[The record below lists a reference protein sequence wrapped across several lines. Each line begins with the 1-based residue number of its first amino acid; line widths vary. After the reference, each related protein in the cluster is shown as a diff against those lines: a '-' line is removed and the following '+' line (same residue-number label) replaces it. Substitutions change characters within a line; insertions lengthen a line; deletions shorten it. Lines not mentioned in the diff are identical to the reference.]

1 MIYRRQCHDT
11 ERVKQ
16 TADWRSTKRQNRSG
30 DKTASVL
37 VTRSVMHPKY
47 HKTVKRFKKYLVHD
61 EKNELNVGDS
71 VIAVECR
78 PLSKTKSFRLKT
90 ILATGVK

>member
-1 MIYRRQCHDT
+1 MTHKREIQGVV
-11 ERVKQ
+11 VK
-16 TADWRSTKRQNRSG
+16 KSG

-37 VTRSVMHPKY
+37 VTRNVLHPKY

-61 EKNELNVGDS
+61 EKNELNEGDR

-78 PLSKTKSFRLKT
+78 PLSKTKSFRLKK
-90 ILATGVK
+90 IVATGVK

>member
-1 MIYRRQCHDT
+1 MTHKREIQGVV
-11 ERVKQ
+11 VK
-16 TADWRSTKRQNRSG
+16 RSG

-61 EKNELNVGDS
+61 ERNELNVGDS

-90 ILATGVK
+90 IVATGVN

>member
-1 MIYRRQCHDT
+1 MTHKREIQGVV
-11 ERVKQ
+11 VK
-16 TADWRSTKRQNRSG
+16 RSG

-37 VTRSVMHPKY
+37 VTRSVLHPKY
-47 HKTVKRFKKYLVHD
+47 HKTVKRFKKYLIHD

-71 VIAVECR
+71 VIAIECR

-90 ILATGVK
+90 ILATFNLVKL

>member
-1 MIYRRQCHDT
+1 MTHKREIQGVV
-11 ERVKQ
+11 VK
-16 TADWRSTKRQNRSG
+16 RSG
-30 DKTASVL
+30 EKTVSVL

-47 HKTVKRFKKYLVHD
+47 HKTVKRFKKYLIHD

-90 ILATGVK
+90 IVATGVK

>member
-1 MIYRRQCHDT
+1 MTHKREIQGVV
-11 ERVKQ
+11 VK
-16 TADWRSTKRQNRSG
+16 RSG

-47 HKTVKRFKKYLVHD
+47 HKTVKRFKKYLIHD

-71 VIAVECR
+71 VIAIECR

>member
-1 MIYRRQCHDT
+1 MTHKREIQGVV
-11 ERVKQ
+11 VK
-16 TADWRSTKRQNRSG
+16 RSG

-47 HKTVKRFKKYLVHD
+47 HKTVKRFKKYLIHD

>member
-1 MIYRRQCHDT
+1 MTHKREIQGVV
-11 ERVKQ
+11 VK
-16 TADWRSTKRQNRSG
+16 RSG

-37 VTRSVMHPKY
+37 VTRSVLHPKY
-47 HKTVKRFKKYLVHD
+47 HKTVKRFKKYLIHD

-71 VIAVECR
+71 VIAIECR
-78 PLSKTKSFRLKT
+78 PLSKTKSFRLNT